1 MRDELVNKWRN
12 SLVLNEEDS
21 DTEEIETLRP
31 VKDKS
36 VSVERELLKRE
47 RKKFEVEK
55 SLAYERIQLEK
66 EMLKQE
72 KERFDRMR
80 RQYEKQKRL
89 NEEIFQ
95 EAKLEFEKYKELEK
109 QKLQLETKEMMNNC
123 NNFKDFFD
131 SYNSDDKIS

>member
-1 MRDELVNKWRN
+1 MRDELVNKWKS
-12 SLVLNEEDS
+12 SLVFGDDVLNS
-21 DTEEIETLRP
+21 EEIETLKP
-31 VKDKS
+31 VKNKDLN
-36 VSVERELLKRE
+36 VERELLKRE
-47 RKKFEVEK
+47 RKKFEIEK

-72 KERFDRMR
+72 KERFERMR

-109 QKLQLETKEMMNNC
+109 QKLQLETREMMNNC

-131 SYNSDDKIS
+131 NYNGDDKVS